1 MCILVIPQQLKI
13 DNSWLNRM
21 MLKLNFKK
29 LESLPRKK
37 CIVCVL
43 LVYTHDWILDGATEF
58 MHCDEILL
66 LRSMGDAEPKKD
78 RIVNIFMAL
87 LVKFN

>member
-37 CIVCVL
+37 CIVR
-43 LVYTHDWILDGATEF
+43 DWILDGATEF

-78 RIVNIFMAL
+78 RIVNIFRAL